1 MREKRL
7 MSVEDGDCG
16 ICLEWG
22 IRLVVDGKYVLFGYL
37 NEGGGIRKWWEDGI
51 SWYSGWIL

>member
-1 MREKRL
+1 MNSEGIRGRVVKFWERRVI

-37 NEGGGIRKWWEDGI
+37 NEGGGN
-51 SWYSGWIL
+51 

>member
-1 MREKRL
+1 

-22 IRLVVDGKYVLFGYL
+22 TRLVVDGKYVPLGHS
-37 NEGGGIRKWWEDGI
+37 NEGGGN
-51 SWYSGWIL
+51 